1 MAVFDPVA
9 AEIQVFT
16 AAPAVASRE
25 LEQRALRFPDALI
38 VRRKMKYPR
47 PKVL

>member
-1 MAVFDPVA
+1 VFDPIA

-16 AAPAVASRE
+16 AAPAVASRDWTGTRLASPSSE
-25 LEQRALRFPDALI
+25 I
-38 VRRKMKYPR
+38 VRRKIKSPR

>member
-25 LEQRALRFPDALI
+25 LEQHAAASPAAAI